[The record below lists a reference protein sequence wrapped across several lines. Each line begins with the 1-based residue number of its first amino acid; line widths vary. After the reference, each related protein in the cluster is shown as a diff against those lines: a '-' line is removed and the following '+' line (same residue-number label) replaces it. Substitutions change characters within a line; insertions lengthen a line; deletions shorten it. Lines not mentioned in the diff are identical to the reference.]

1 MKSHVFGSALLAAIA
16 IVASAP
22 AQAQNGTLTR
32 SFVSSAG
39 VDTNACTIA
48 APCASFAQAYTKVGA
63 NGIVAAL
70 DPGKYGPVNI
80 TSPVTINGNGWAAIT
95 GLTGSYAI
103 NVNIEAG
110 TGNVILTG
118 LEIDGAGSAANGIFF
133 TSGGSLTVV
142 DTAIRNFTNDGI
154 LMPNPAGNE
163 TVSILNAIASNNG
176 HDGIEIQGIGLV
188 SGTFQH
194 STTEGNHHNGVTASG
209 ASINIVGSA
218 SNNNGN
224 DGFYVSEDFAPQP
237 YVNTALD
244 CAASGNA
251 NAGFHAENDGYIFFA
266 HSTTTLNHYGVYID
280 GQSVIYSFGDNHVG
294 GNATDMGGSTVSFD
308 TSHHLQ

>member
-1 MKSHVFGSALLAAIA
+1 MQSNVFGFTLLSIIA
-16 IVASAP
+16 ITVGAP
-22 AQAQNGTLTR
+22 AQAQNGSLSR

-39 VDTNACTIA
+39 VDSNPCTITQ
-48 APCASFAQAYTKVGA
+48 PCATFAQAYAKVGA

-95 GLTGSYAI
+95 GLASSYAI
-103 NVNIEAG
+103 NVNIQTG

-142 DTAIRNFTNDGI
+142 DSAIRNFTNDGI

-163 TVSILNAIASNNG
+163 TVSILNTIASNNT
-176 HDGIEIQGIGLV
+176 HDGIEIQGIGLI

-194 STTEGNHHNGVTASG
+194 STTESNGHNGVTASG
-209 ASINIVGSA
+209 ASINIVGST

-237 YVNTALD
+237 YFNTARD
-244 CAASGNA
+244 CTASGNG
-251 NAGFHAENDGYIFFA
+251 NAGFHAENKGYIWFA
-266 HSTTTLNHYGVYID
+266 HSTTTLNHYGVYIN

-294 GNATDMGGSTVSFD
+294 GNATDMGGSIVSFD